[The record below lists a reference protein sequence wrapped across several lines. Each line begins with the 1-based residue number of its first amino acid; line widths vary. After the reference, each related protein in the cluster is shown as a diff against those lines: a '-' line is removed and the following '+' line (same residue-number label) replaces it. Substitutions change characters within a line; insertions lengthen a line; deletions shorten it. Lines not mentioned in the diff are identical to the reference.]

1 MQYPESIVSVEQTG
15 ADTVDT
21 IRQYALIVWRNK
33 WVIAGAIA
41 LSLTLAW
48 GYLLIAPKYYQ
59 AQALIVVEERK
70 GIDDVINRGE
80 NADEH
85 FERRLFVIQKQIISY
100 DFLDAIAKELS
111 TRSDGSNEQ
120 GVAVGWDELAS
131 MTKVERAMIDP
142 AGGKAPQNLVDGF
155 VVSFLHEDPKT
166 AMQITAR
173 IADKFIEE
181 NNRER
186 EKAVE
191 GTGEFLDEELRLL
204 KHELEKREE
213 SISQFKKSHLGDLPQ
228 QTDTN
233 LRTLDR
239 TEAEITTTT
248 ESLQRHSDKLN
259 ALHQAVQLY
268 RTSGQQSFGVG
279 TTRSM
284 EPDPLFR
291 HLKELREKLVKL
303 RAEFYD
309 GYPEIIITKEEIR
322 QTEEEL
328 TNLYGQDAIRPDKTP
343 LDPYLQDLLKQQGEE
358 RTEIALLR
366 QRLDQLRAARRDLE
380 KRLDRSPSVEQ
391 ELLVLERDYNNMKAN
406 YAMLLDKRLHTRVEQ
421 NIEKR
426 QKGGKYRILDR
437 AKLPQV
443 PAIPNSIKVWV
454 LGLLFGCVLGAGL
467 SVVRERLTPQ
477 FRGPEDVELLL
488 SGPRLLA
495 AIPDFSLLWRTASDP
510 GYFQSAALPRRSL
523 GITMRS
529 RSENEP
535 NKQPLAERPNSYEI
549 DRRFV
554 ARMFPRSM
562 AAEQYRVAA
571 ARLQLL
577 NTTGAPIVV
586 AVTSAIKGEGKTT
599 TVINLGYTLSRDF
612 GRRVLLLDCDFVY
625 PELTAFLESPVR
637 YGLIDCLRSDIPLQ
651 QAMSPFTDVPCWI
664 MPAGESVTDSNDLLR
679 AGQLNRVLSQLR
691 DEFDYILLNAPP
703 ILPVATMNVLESHSD
718 LLLLVL
724 RANLTSK
731 QAVTQALGSL
741 RADKPIH
748 VVLNGVA
755 SNSLPSYMLDY
766 AVRESR
772 VAV

>member
-1 MQYPESIVSVEQTG
+1 MQYPESVTSVEQTG
-15 ADTVDT
+15 TAAV
-21 IRQYALIVWRNK
+21 REYALIASRNK
-33 WVIAGAIA
+33 WVIAGAITLA
-41 LSLTLAW
+41 LTLAW

-59 AQALIVVEERK
+59 SQTLIVQEERK
-70 GIDDVINRGE
+70 GIDDVVKSGDDYE
-80 NADEH
+80 KH
-85 FERRLFVIQKQIISY
+85 FEKRLFLIQKQITNQ
-100 DFLDAIAKELS
+100 DFLGAIVKELS
-111 TRSDGSNEQ
+111 VQSGGSDEQ
-120 GVAVGWDELAS
+120 GDLPRWGELAR

-142 AGGKAPQNLVDGF
+142 AGGKGSQNLVDGF
-155 VVSFLHEDPKT
+155 VVSVLHQDPRI
-166 AMQITAR
+166 AMQVTAR

-186 EKAVE
+186 EKEVE
-191 GTGEFLDEELRLL
+191 GTGEFLDEELRVL
-204 KHELEKREE
+204 KRELEKREE
-213 SISQFKKSHLGDLPQ
+213 SISQFKKSHMGDLPQ
-228 QTDTN
+228 QANSN
-233 LRTLDR
+233 LQALDR
-239 TEAEITTTT
+239 AEAEITSST
-248 ESLQRHSDKLN
+248 ESLQRHSDKLS

-268 RTSGQQSFGVG
+268 RTSGQQGFGGG
-279 TTRSM
+279 TARSM

-303 RAEFYD
+303 RAEFFD
-309 GYPEIIITKEEIR
+309 GYPELIITKEEIR

-328 TNLYGQDAIRPDKTP
+328 TNLYGRDAIRPDKTP

-366 QRLDQLRAARRDLE
+366 QRLDQLHATKRDLE

-406 YAMLLDKRLHTRVEQ
+406 YAMLLDKRLHTRVAE

-437 AKLPQV
+437 ANLPNE
-443 PAIPNSIKVWV
+443 PAIPNSPRV
-454 LGLLFGCVLGAGL
+454 LVIGLLFGCVLGGGL
-467 SVVRERLTPQ
+467 SVLRDRLTPQ

-488 SGPRLLA
+488 AGPRLLA
-495 AIPDFSLLWRTASDP
+495 AIPDFSLLWRTAGDP
-510 GYFQSAALPRRSL
+510 GYFQNSALPRPSL

-529 RSENEP
+529 RSEAEL
-535 NKQPLAERPNSYEI
+535 NKQPLAERANLHEI

-554 ARMFPRSM
+554 TKMFPRSM

-577 NTTGAPIVV
+577 NTTGAPMVI

-612 GRRVLLLDCDFVY
+612 GRRVLVLDCDFVY

-637 YGLIDCLRSDIPLQ
+637 YGLIDCLRSDIPPQ
-651 QAMSPFTDVPCWI
+651 QAMSSFTDVPCWI
-664 MPAGESVTDSNDLLR
+664 MPAGESVADSNDLLR

-691 DEFDYILLNAPP
+691 EEFDYILLNAPP
-703 ILPVATMNVLESHSD
+703 ILPVATMNVLESHCD
-718 LLLLVL
+718 LLLLVV

-741 RADKPIH
+741 RADRPIH

-755 SNSLPSYMLDY
+755 SNSLPSYMVEY
-766 AVRESR
+766 AVSESR

>member
-1 MQYPESIVSVEQTG
+1 M
-15 ADTVDT
+15 ATV
-21 IRQYALIVWRNK
+21 REYALIASRNK
-33 WVIAGAIA
+33 WIIMGAVA

-48 GYLLIAPKYYQ
+48 SYLLIAPKYYQ
-59 AQALIVVEERK
+59 SQALIVAEGRK
-70 GIDDVINRGE
+70 GIDDVINNGE
-80 NADEH
+80 GSEKN
-85 FERRLFVIQKQIISY
+85 FEKRLFLIQKQIISQ
-100 DFLDAIAKELS
+100 DFLDAITKELDV
-111 TRSDGSNEQ
+111 RSDGSDGQ
-120 GVAVGWDELAS
+120 GELAGWGELAS

-142 AGGKAPQNLVDGF
+142 AGGKTSQNLVDGF
-155 VVSFLHEDPKT
+155 VVSFLHRDPNT
-166 AMQITAR
+166 AMQVTAR
-173 IADKFIEE
+173 MVDKFIQE

-186 EKAVE
+186 EKEVE

-204 KHELEKREE
+204 KRELEKREE
-213 SISQFKKSHLGDLPQ
+213 SISQFKKTHLGDLPQ
-228 QTDTN
+228 QADTN
-233 LRTLDR
+233 LRALDR
-239 TEAEITTTT
+239 AEGEITTAT
-248 ESLQRHSDKLN
+248 ESLQRHSDKLD

-268 RTSGQQSFGVG
+268 RTSGQQSFV

-303 RAEFYD
+303 RAEFWD
-309 GYPEIIITKEEIR
+309 GYPEIILTKEEIR

-328 TNLYGQDAIRPDKTP
+328 TNLYGRDAIRPDKTPP
-343 LDPYLQDLLKQQGEE
+343 LDPYLQDLLKQQNEE
-358 RTEIALLR
+358 RTEITLLR
-366 QRLDQLRAARRDLE
+366 QRLDQLRTTKRDLE
-380 KRLDRSPSVEQ
+380 KRLDRSPAVEQ
-391 ELLVLERDYNNMKAN
+391 ELLVLERDYNNMKTN
-406 YAMLLDKRLHTRVEQ
+406 YAMLLDKRLHTRVEE

-437 AKLPQV
+437 ANLPRV
-443 PAIPNSIKVWV
+443 PAIPNSTRVLV
-454 LGLLFGCVLGAGL
+454 LGFLFGCILGAGL

-488 SGPRLLA
+488 AGPRLLA
-495 AIPDFSLLWRTASDP
+495 AIPDFSLLWRTAGDP
-510 GYFQSAALPRRSL
+510 GYFQNAALPRPSL

-529 RSENEP
+529 RSEVEL
-535 NKQPLAERPNSYEI
+535 NKQPLPERQNLHEI

-554 ARMFPRSM
+554 AKMFPRSM

-612 GRRVLLLDCDFVY
+612 GRRVLVLDCDFVY

-651 QAMSPFTDVPCWI
+651 QAMSSFTDVPCWI
-664 MPAGESVTDSNDLLR
+664 MPAGESVANSNDLLR

-691 DEFDYILLNAPP
+691 EEFDYILLNAPP

-718 LLLLVL
+718 LLLLVV

-731 QAVTQALGSL
+731 QAVKQALGSL
-741 RADKPIH
+741 RADRPIH

-755 SNSLPSYMLDY
+755 SSSLPSYMLDY
-766 AVRESR
+766 AVSESR
-772 VAV
+772 IAV

>member
-1 MQYPESIVSVEQTG
+1 MQYAESVASGEPTG
-15 ADTVDT
+15 VATV
-21 IRQYALIVWRNK
+21 REYALIASRNK
-33 WVIAGAIA
+33 WVIMGAIA

-59 AQALIVVEERK
+59 SQTLIVLEGRK
-70 GIDDVINRGE
+70 GINEVIKSGE
-80 NADEH
+80 DSEKH
-85 FERRLFVIQKQIISY
+85 FEKQLFLIQKQIISH
-100 DFLDAIAKELS
+100 DFLGAIAKELNLYGEG
-111 TRSDGSNEQ
+111 SDGQ
-120 GVAVGWDELAS
+120 GGGIDWGELAS
-131 MTKVERAMIDP
+131 MTRVERAMIDP
-142 AGGKAPQNLVDGF
+142 AGGKSSQNLVDGF
-155 VVSFLHEDPKT
+155 VVSFLHRDPKT
-166 AMQITAR
+166 AMQVTAR

-186 EKAVE
+186 EKEVE
-191 GTGEFLDEELRLL
+191 GTGEFLDEELRVL
-204 KHELEKREE
+204 KRELEKREE

-233 LRTLDR
+233 LRALDR
-239 TEAEITTTT
+239 TEAEITTAT
-248 ESLQRHSDKLN
+248 ESLQRHSDKLS

-268 RTSGQQSFGVG
+268 RTSGQQSFGA
-279 TTRSM
+279 TRSM

-309 GYPEIIITKEEIR
+309 GYPEIILTKEEIR

-328 TNLYGQDAIRPDKTP
+328 TNLYGKDAIRPDKTP
-343 LDPYLQDLLKQQGEE
+343 LDPYLQDLLKQQNEE

-366 QRLDQLRAARRDLE
+366 QRLDQLRATKRDLE
-380 KRLDRSPSVEQ
+380 RRLDRSPSVEQ
-391 ELLVLERDYNNMKAN
+391 ELLVLERDYNNMKNN
-406 YAMLLDKRLHTRVEQ
+406 YAMLLDKRLHTRVEE

-437 AKLPQV
+437 ANLPQV
-443 PAIPNSIKVWV
+443 PAIPNSPRVLV
-454 LGLLFGCVLGAGL
+454 LGFLFGCVLGAGL

-488 SGPRLLA
+488 AGPRLLA
-495 AIPDFSLLWRTASDP
+495 AIPDFSLLWRTANNP
-510 GYFQSAALPRRSL
+510 GYSQNFALPRPSL
-523 GITMRS
+523 GLTMRS
-529 RSENEP
+529 RSEAEP
-535 NKQPLAERPNSYEI
+535 NKQPLAARPNLHEI

-554 ARMFPRSM
+554 AKMFPRSM

-577 NTTGAPIVV
+577 NATGAPMVA

-612 GRRVLLLDCDFVY
+612 GRRVLVLDCDFIF
-625 PELTAFLESPVR
+625 PELAAFLETPIR

-651 QAMSPFTDVPCWI
+651 QAMSPLADVPCWI
-664 MPAGESVTDSNDLLR
+664 MPAGEAVSDSNELLR
-679 AGQLNRVLSQLR
+679 AGQLNRVLAQLR
-691 DEFDYILLNAPP
+691 EEFDYILLNAPP
-703 ILPVATMNVLESHSD
+703 ILPVATMNVLEGHCD
-718 LLLLVL
+718 HLVL
-724 RANLTSK
+724 VVRANLTSK

-741 RADKPIH
+741 RADRPIH
-748 VVLNGVA
+748 VILNGVA
-755 SNSLPSYMLDY
+755 ANSLPSYMVEY
-766 AVRESR
+766 AVSESR